1 MGQDLRLGGFWNH
14 SLGPQH
20 QRPRLEGSVE
30 ADVCVVGAGYAGLW
44 TAWALLRQQPAL
56 NVVIVE
62 ADYTGAGASGRNGGW
77 LSGLLPG
84 NRHLLA
90 RHPSGRAGVVALQR
104 RLIDAVYGVAK
115 ACADEGI
122 DADVTSG
129 ARRRWRGTP
138 HNSSAWRKT
147 GPGASPKTTC
157 TSSRPRRPRPGCR

>member
-62 ADYTGAGASGRNGGW
+62 ADYAGAGAAAETVAGFRGFCLGTGFS
-77 LSGLLPG
+77 S
-84 NRHLLA
+84 LA
-90 RHPSGRAGVVALQR
+90 TPRAEQAWSP
-104 RLIDAVYGVAK
+104 
-115 ACADEGI
+115 C
-122 DADVTSG
+122 
-129 ARRRWRGTP
+129 
-138 HNSSAWRKT
+138 SA
-147 GPGASPKTTC
+147 G
-157 TSSRPRRPRPGCR
+157 